1 MEKGD
6 VFERFSFLEEKG
18 HIISFVG
25 AGGKTTWMYRMAEYY
40 SARGYRVLVTTTT
53 HICIPEG
60 NGWVKSLEE
69 AENKWNKGEY
79 VVVGEEAPNGKLSS
93 MERKKLQSYMK
104 KAEVVLV
111 EADGAKRMPCKV
123 PADHEPVLLPKSDIV
138 VGIMGMDSLGKSLKE
153 ICFRVD
159 DAERL
164 LGKLREEIL
173 TEEDMI
179 EILSSDRGTRKNVGS
194 RQYCVI
200 LNKCNDKQRKQ
211 AAKRIAERLREKG
224 VLEVAIG

>member
-53 HICIPEG
+53 HIWIPEG

-79 VVVGEEAPNGKLSS
+79 VVVGEEAKWEIIIDGKEKTS
-93 MERKKLQSYMK
+93 KLY
-104 KAEVVLV
+104 
-111 EADGAKRMPCKV
+111 
-123 PADHEPVLLPKSDIV
+123 
-138 VGIMGMDSLGKSLKE
+138 
-153 ICFRVD
+153 
-159 DAERL
+159 
-164 LGKLREEIL
+164 
-173 TEEDMI
+173 
-179 EILSSDRGTRKNVGS
+179 
-194 RQYCVI
+194 
-200 LNKCNDKQRKQ
+200 
-211 AAKRIAERLREKG
+211 EKG
-224 VLEVAIG
+224 RGGAGGS

>member
-53 HICIPEG
+53 HIWIPEG

-123 PADHEPVLLPKSDIV
+123 PADHEPVLLPESDIV

-179 EILSSDRGTRKNVGS
+179 EILSSNRGTRKNVGS
-194 RQYCVI
+194 RHYCVI

-211 AAKRIAERLREKG
+211 AAKRIAKRLREKG
-224 VLEVAIG
+224 ILEVAIG